1 MGASLHPTGPRHLHQ
16 CSYHP
21 ALFYTC
27 ANQKPPKRFWRHFVI
42 HTKQNFFNVSLLQ
55 THLDTRWCYCCK
67 PMNSAQIISQNS
79 LPYLTLCC
87 GGTSCPPGMAQE
99 GRTSCPKTQGQERTL
114 EEIGPHSAW
123 NHNHWETKREQEH
136 FLRSTYCLS
145 RLLILKAIWKN
156 LSGIPQA
163 LWNYTG
169 WNLVTMWHGDLVKEK
184 WRPTG
189 GVYAKPTNRAKSLTL
204 RCSRLRITL

>member
-1 MGASLHPTGPRHLHQ
+1 MKTFRDPHKSKLFFVMFHCFRHIWTLGGATAASPWT
-16 CSYHP
+16 
-21 ALFYTC
+21 
-27 ANQKPPKRFWRHFVI
+27 
-42 HTKQNFFNVSLLQ
+42 
-55 THLDTRWCYCCK
+55 
-67 PMNSAQIISQNS
+67 QIISQNS

-99 GRTSCPKTQGQERTL
+99 GHTSCPKTQGQERTL

-163 LWNYTG
+163 LWNCTG
-169 WNLVTMWHGDLVKEK
+169 WNFVTMWHGDLVKEK